1 MKFFFPKE
9 YNIRQ
14 LWKPVIILFL
24 LIYLTSSYII
34 VYNVYNTLFS
44 VALLA
49 CIFILFFRVRAKGY
63 KQSIPIMVCLLLM
76 QGLTT
81 LANGENF
88 LVYLL
93 ASIQLGIACLFVTLF
108 DWQIFKQSYIW
119 LMTFLSL
126 TSLIFFI
133 AILVFPPLGN
143 FNVIDNSLLG
153 SPISNLFIY
162 ISRDLIRNQSIF
174 WEPGAFQTFII
185 LALLLEYS
193 QEQTHKAIIIIL
205 IATLITTFSTTG
217 YISLIILLFWFYF
230 VEGKKA
236 SGKLKASMVLVAVGS
251 VFIYFLGDFLLDTS
265 TNSAFG
271 KLIYAYENGFNK
283 NNGEITSAGVRY
295 FAFVKPIAVFWEY
308 PILGC
313 GFDNLKIITNDY
325 TEGMNTC
332 TFVNFFAVYG
342 FFYAVI
348 CIVGCAKFTK
358 LIAHS
363 RAGCYWVFLILF
375 LTTSSE
381 DYVRNSFLYILILYG
396 LSKTNKM
403 SYE

>member
-1 MKFFFPKE
+1 MIHFIPKE

-14 LWKPVIILFL
+14 LWRPVIILFL
-24 LIYLTSSYII
+24 LIYLTSSYIV

-49 CIFILFFRVRAKGY
+49 CVFALCFRVRAKGY
-63 KQSIPIMVCLLLM
+63 KQSVLIMGCLLLM

-81 LANGENF
+81 IVNGENI

-93 ASIQLGIACLFVTLF
+93 ASIQLSIACIFVTLF
-108 DWQIFKQSYIW
+108 DWRTFKESYIL

-126 TSLIFFI
+126 SSLFFFI
-133 AILVFPPLGN
+133 AILIIPPLGN
-143 FNVIDNSLLG
+143 INVIDYSLLG
-153 SPISNLFIY
+153 SPISNLIIY
-162 ISRDLIRNQSIF
+162 VSRDLIRNQSIF

-185 LALLLEYS
+185 TALLLEYS
-193 QEQTHKAIIIIL
+193 QKQTHKSIIIIL
-205 IATLITTFSTTG
+205 IAALITTFSTTG
-217 YISLIILLFWFYF
+217 YISLIIILFWFYF
-230 VEGKKA
+230 VEGEKA
-236 SGKLKASMVLVAVGS
+236 AGKLKASILLVAVGS
-251 VFIYFLGDFLLDTS
+251 VIIFFLGDFLLDTS

-283 NNGEITSAGVRY
+283 NNGELTSAGVRY
-295 FAFVKPIAVFWEY
+295 YAFVKPISVFLDY

-332 TFVNFFAVYG
+332 TFINFFAVYG

-348 CIVGCAKFTK
+348 CLTGCAKFAK
-358 LIAHS
+358 LIARS
-363 RAGCYWVFLILF
+363 RKGCYWVFLILF

-381 DYVRNSFLYILILYG
+381 DYVRNSFLYILMLYG
-396 LSKTNKM
+396 LSRTKKM